1 VKLFV
6 PKEMRGL
13 SMPKLFEVSMDE
25 FDVARL
31 LPSFF
36 YLAVTRGHRR
46 GKKVNKPEQLDAYV
60 LALSQHPQVRGFD
73 DARGRRLL
81 DRWIRTSILRM
92 GGAGKS
98 RRSEKIEYLLPLN
111 LLTFKAGWPDQLQRQ
126 RNVHEFLY
134 SEVLGN
140 LRRSTGAGPEDD
152 VGTARAHAGLQR
164 ILMETFAQ
172 GADIGLQPPYDGTYD
187 GTTAVD
193 AETLLCLF
201 FLDGLQ
207 PTPPSVQK
215 VPEGE
220 DPALPATAQQLA
232 TDALTYLIAMRHE
245 LPTQALTRGLLAI
258 INFDLFVYTVRL
270 AYALDELIRVR
281 QLPDAMK
288 EGTAGAPPQLYVDFT
303 RERGSA
309 SDDLAR
315 SCTERDLAQMRSFF
329 EQIVLM
335 RMLDTFAQDV
345 PSMAAAADLS
355 GPEYLL
361 ALVRSIGNPDT
372 QARAQATIGQI
383 RALTL
388 ETTPDSDTEEAKA
401 FFRSAQAGDDSV
413 MTCADL
419 LARAQAG
426 TRVES
431 LLKWFGSVGG
441 LNRPYGL
448 MRGLTRLRSGW
459 RYQMSDDLLAA
470 LVQLSIVQQGEDE
483 GRRIR
488 LSDFLAFLDSRFGVI
503 VDRLPDGVDDALARA
518 GAAQNLEAL
527 KRRLRQMGFFADLS
541 DDFNAQ
547 YLEAGDAGTR

>member
-1 VKLFV
+1 
-6 PKEMRGL
+6 
-13 SMPKLFEVSMDE
+13 
-25 FDVARL
+25 
-31 LPSFF
+31 
-36 YLAVTRGHRR
+36 
-46 GKKVNKPEQLDAYV
+46 
-60 LALSQHPQVRGFD
+60 
-73 DARGRRLL
+73 
-81 DRWIRTSILRM
+81 
-92 GGAGKS
+92 
-98 RRSEKIEYLLPLN
+98 
-111 LLTFKAGWPDQLQRQ
+111 
-126 RNVHEFLY
+126 
-134 SEVLGN
+134 
-140 LRRSTGAGPEDD
+140 
-152 VGTARAHAGLQR
+152 
-164 ILMETFAQ
+164 
-172 GADIGLQPPYDGTYD
+172 
-187 GTTAVD
+187 
-193 AETLLCLF
+193 
-201 FLDGLQ
+201 
-207 PTPPSVQK
+207 
-215 VPEGE
+215 
-220 DPALPATAQQLA
+220 
-232 TDALTYLIAMRHE
+232 
-245 LPTQALTRGLLAI
+245 LLAI